1 MASRPRKIL
10 LIDDDRLQHHLVQG
24 FVGKF
29 RSGPWELEVASDYE
43 TGLKKLLSGKFS
55 VCLLDYRLGERDGL
69 ELLRAARAADSTT
82 PVVFLTADASDEID
96 EAAMEAGAMDFLVKA
111 ELNPRILEHAIRYA
125 RKLGETMGQLKLL
138 ATRDP
143 LTGLH
148 NRREFD
154 RLVAEECQRAT
165 RFGHPFALAMAD
177 IDFFKKINDTHGHQI
192 GDEVLKHVASLLAGQ
207 LRIVD
212 RIARYGGEEF
222 AILMVETDRKAAV
235 DALQRLFALLAETP
249 CVPERTGLTLN
260 VTLSGGLALMP
271 DDATSPEQLVAAAD
285 KALYAAK
292 HAGRNRVV
300 TAHSLKD

>member
-1 MASRPRKIL
+1 MGTRTRKIL

-29 RSGPWELEVASDYE
+29 RSGPWELEVAADYD
-43 TGLKKLLSGKFS
+43 TGLKKLLSGKFA

-69 ELLRAARAADSTT
+69 ELLRAARAADGAT

-111 ELNPRILEHAIRYA
+111 DLNPRILEHAIRYA
-125 RKLGETMGQLKLL
+125 RKLGETMGQLKQL
-138 ATRDP
+138 ATRDA

-154 RLVAEECQRAT
+154 RMVAEECQRAA
-165 RFGHPFALAMAD
+165 RFGHPFALVMAD
-177 IDFFKKINDTHGHQI
+177 IDFFKKINDTHGHQV

-207 LRIVD
+207 LRVVD

-222 AILMVETDRKAAV
+222 AILMVETERKAAV
-235 DALQRLFALLAETP
+235 EGLQRLFALLAETP
-249 CVPERTGLTLN
+249 CQPVGTDLTLS
-260 VTLSGGLALMP
+260 VTLSAGLAVMP
-271 DDATSPEQLVAAAD
+271 DDASACTELVALAD

-300 TAHSLKD
+300 TAHSLK

>member
-1 MASRPRKIL
+1 MVTRARRIL

-24 FVGKF
+24 FVAKF
-29 RSGPWELEVASDYE
+29 RSGPWELEVAADYD
-43 TGLKKLLSGKFS
+43 TGLKKLLSGKYS

-69 ELLRAARAADSTT
+69 ELLREARAADGGT

-96 EAAMEAGAMDFLVKA
+96 DAAMEAGAMDYLVKGD
-111 ELNPRILEHAIRYA
+111 LNARILEHAIRYA

-138 ATRDP
+138 ATRDA

-154 RLVAEECQRAT
+154 RMVAEECQRAT
-165 RFGHPFALAMAD
+165 RFGHPFALVMAD
-177 IDFFKKINDTHGHQI
+177 IDFFKKINDTHGHQV

-207 LRIVD
+207 LRVVD

-222 AILMVETDRKAAV
+222 AILMVETDRKQAV
-235 DALQRLFALLAETP
+235 EGIQRLFALLAETP
-249 CVPERTGLTLN
+249 CQPAGTELTLN
-260 VTLSGGLALMP
+260 VTLSAGLAIMP
-271 DDATSPEQLVAAAD
+271 DDSATCEQLIAAAD

-300 TAHSLKD
+300 TAHSLKN